1 MQALT
6 KITAVVSIVTVLL
19 VIVAVSVH
27 SNSSLM
33 KQPLLPDW
41 APEKTSLLSQPNND
55 FTQLNTDITTNTTNT
70 TKATQSKATPVTSTQ
85 VNRSITRNN
94 FVFVD
99 SDLYDSDTGTLPVT
113 FDLRNVIS
121 LELYSISIPKGQYV
135 ISSLNDSFT
144 VTTGGTD
151 YTIELSTGDYDAE
164 ELAAHVQAQV
174 RAGTGDVTFTC
185 EYIALTTSYKFSS
198 TAAEF
203 QLVFTDADR
212 LLQYNFGLPQQ
223 SNTSSNSGGTHTLEG
238 SRIDLFNARYL
249 QISCDEMRKH
259 YTNTNVIATVDLS
272 DELNY
277 KRGYD
282 SHFVREFPSPI
293 ERWRGLTL
301 KLQTKMPYVDLQ
313 PYENRG
319 LGFHLCLCLET
330 LHKQQDVREIN
341 DIIM

>member
-1 MQALT
+1 MQTLT
-6 KITAVVSIVTVLL
+6 KITAVVSVVVVLFVVL
-19 VIVAVSVH
+19 AVAMSH
-27 SNSSLM
+27 SSSSSLL
-33 KQPLLPDW
+33 KRPFLPEL
-41 APEKTSLLSQPNND
+41 APEKTTLLSQPDNEVFNGPNEPD
-55 FTQLNTDITTNTTNT
+55 EPTEVSTIT
-70 TKATQSKATPVTSTQ
+70 SKATPVTSAQ
-85 VNRSITRNN
+85 VNRSVTRNN

-99 SDLYDSDTGTLPVT
+99 SDLYDSNTGTLPVT

-135 ISSLNDSFT
+135 ISSLNNSFT

-151 YTIELSTGDYDAE
+151 YTIGLSTGDYDAK
-164 ELAAHVQAQV
+164 ELAAHVQAQI
-174 RAGTGDVTFTC
+174 RAGTGDATFTC

-223 SNTSSNSGGTHTLEG
+223 SNTSSNSGGTHTLDG

-282 SHFVREFPSPI
+282 SHFLREFPSPI
-293 ERWRGLTL
+293 ERWRGITL

-313 PYENRG
+313 PYQNRG

>member
-1 MQALT
+1 MLT
-6 KITAVVSIVTVLL
+6 KITAVVSVVVVLFVVL
-19 VIVAVSVH
+19 AVAVSH
-27 SNSSLM
+27 SSSSSLL
-33 KQPLLPDW
+33 KRPFLPEL
-41 APEKTSLLSQPNND
+41 APEKTTLLSQLDNEVFNGPNPNEP
-55 FTQLNTDITTNTTNT
+55 TEVSTIT
-70 TKATQSKATPVTSTQ
+70 SKENPVPSTGA
-85 VNRSITRNN
+85 NRSVTRNN

-99 SDLYDSDTGTLPVT
+99 SDLYDSSTGTLPVT

-121 LELYSISIPKGQYV
+121 LELYTISIPKGQYV

-151 YTIELSTGDYDAE
+151 YTIGLSTGDYDAE
-164 ELAAHVQAQV
+164 ELAAHVQAQI
-174 RAGTGDVTFTC
+174 RAGTGDATFTC
-185 EYIALTTSYKFSS
+185 GYIALTTSYKFSS
-198 TAAEF
+198 TTAEF
-203 QLVFTDADR
+203 QLVFTDSDR

-223 SNTSSNSGGTHTLEG
+223 TNTSSNSGGTHTLEG

-249 QISCDEMRKH
+249 EISCEEIRKH

-313 PYENRG
+313 PYNNRG
-319 LGFHLCLCLET
+319 LGFHLCLCIQT
-330 LHKQQDVREIN
+330 LHKQQDIRQID
-341 DIIM
+341 DIYH

>member
-1 MQALT
+1 MLT
-6 KITAVVSIVTVLL
+6 KITAVVSVVVVLFVVL
-19 VIVAVSVH
+19 AVAVSH
-27 SNSSLM
+27 SFSSSLL
-33 KQPLLPDW
+33 KRPFLPEL
-41 APEKTSLLSQPNND
+41 APEKTTLLSQPDNEVFNGPNE
-55 FTQLNTDITTNTTNT
+55 TNEPTDVGAIT
-70 TKATQSKATPVTSTQ
+70 SKENSVPSAQ
-85 VNRSITRNN
+85 VNRSVTRNN

-99 SDLYDSDTGTLPVT
+99 SDSYDSSTGTLPVT

-121 LELYSISIPKGQYV
+121 LELYSISLPKGEYV
-135 ISSLNDSFT
+135 ISALNDSFT

-151 YTIELSTGDYDAE
+151 YTIGLSTGDYDAE
-164 ELAAHVQAQV
+164 ELAAHVQAQI
-174 RAGTGDVTFTC
+174 RAGTGDATFTC
-185 EYIALTTSYKFSS
+185 EYVALTTSYKFSS

-277 KRGYD
+277 HRGYD
-282 SHFVREFPSPI
+282 SHFKREFPSPI

-313 PYENRG
+313 PYNNRG
-319 LGFHLCLCLET
+319 LGFHLCLCIQT
-330 LHKQQDVREIN
+330 LHKQQDLFSID
-341 DIIM
+341 DIYH